1 MNQLQGRERQMRA
14 AEFRRLIV
22 GLAGLGWR
30 PSQEQLDLIVH
41 RSYPQ
46 LQSNYFQVRLLRG
59 L

>member
-1 MNQLQGRERQMRA
+1 MKQLLDRDRMMRV

-46 LQSNYFQVRLLRG
+46 LQSSYFQVRLALV
-59 L
+59 

>member
-1 MNQLQGRERQMRA
+1 MNQLTTRDRTMRA

-30 PSQEQLDLIVH
+30 PSPEQLNVIVE

-46 LQSNYFQVRLLRG
+46 LQSNYFQVG
-59 L
+59 LGVC